1 MLRQRVDHRDADAV
15 QAAGDLVGLVAELS
29 ACVQARE
36 DELDAGQ
43 PFLEPSLWTVTSISL
58 QWPASAS
65 STLLSMTSCAR
76 WLGLRVSVYMPGR
89 RRTGSSPVRTSMSE
103 AV

>member
-1 MLRQRVDHRDADAV
+1 MSSTP
-15 QAAGDLVGLVAELS
+15 GSFSFGCLS
-29 ACVQARE
+29 TGMPRPSSTTVI
-36 DELDAGQ
+36 
-43 PFLEPSLWTVTSISL
+43 EPSLWTVTSISL

-65 STLLSMTSCAR
+65 STLLSMTSWAR

-89 RRTGSSPVRTSMSE
+89 RRTGSSPERTSMSE